1 VSKPSK
7 GASERRSPYRRF
19 AACAAFT
26 VATALVARH
35 LRAVITPSIPRGLYL
50 SLSPEARELTPGALV
65 SFCPPPLFARLLV
78 DHHLE
83 PPGGCQGGS
92 IPLAKRVLA
101 RAPHVCTG
109 ALGVQLNG
117 RLLPWPAVPPS
128 LPLTHITF
136 CGSTP
141 PDCLFVGGDSPDSI
155 DSRSFG
161 CVPDSSVIARLVP
174 LFVETESGR

>member
-7 GASERRSPYRRF
+7 GDSERRSPLRGL
-19 AACAAFT
+19 AALAAFA
-26 VATALVARH
+26 VATAFMARH

-50 SLSPEARELTPGALV
+50 SLTPDAQALSPEAIV
-65 SFCPPPLFARLLV
+65 SFCPPPSVARLLV

-83 PPGGCQGGS
+83 PRGGCPGGS

-109 ALGVQLNG
+109 AFGVRLDHK
-117 RLLPWPAVPPS
+117 LLPWPTVPAS
-128 LPLTHITF
+128 LPLSRLAY

-141 PDCLFVGGDSPDSI
+141 PDCLFLGGDSPDSI
-155 DSRSFG
+155 DSRFFG
-161 CVPDSSVIARLVP
+161 CVPAGAVIARLFP
-174 LFVETESGR
+174 LLVESEPHR